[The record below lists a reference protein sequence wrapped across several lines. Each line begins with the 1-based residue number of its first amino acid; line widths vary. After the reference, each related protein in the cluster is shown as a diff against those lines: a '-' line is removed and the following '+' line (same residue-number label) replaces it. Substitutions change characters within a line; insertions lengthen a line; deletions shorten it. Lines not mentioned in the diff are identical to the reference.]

1 VADAVSSSLLTILP
15 AFPPAAV
22 PATVL
27 NVGKAATMPFLYEAA
42 TTDTQAAANRS
53 AAVAQVDRWYSA
65 TLGTM
70 VTNMQD
76 GGGFAGTPADAGSWM
91 SAHGVGT
98 ADRFTDGSGRVLD
111 PGTMSDGQKAA
122 YQQWLADPE
131 NDGVRVEMVKI
142 FTALDAAGGQQR
154 G

>member
-1 VADAVSSSLLTILP
+1 
-15 AFPPAAV
+15 
-22 PATVL
+22 
-27 NVGKAATMPFLYEAA
+27 MPFLYEGVLS
-42 TTDTQAAANRS
+42 DSQAAANRS
-53 AAVAQVDRWYSA
+53 ASVAQVDRWYSA
-65 TLGTM
+65 TLTTM

-91 SAHGVGT
+91 SAHGVSA
-98 ADRFTDGSGRVLD
+98 ADRFTDGGGQLLD
-111 PGTMSDGQKAA
+111 PDRMTDGQKAA
-122 YQQWLADPE
+122 YQRWLADPE